1 MTLNEL
7 IMLSA
12 LGIPAGVL
20 LLALFSGPERIGMRK
35 TVARWSLVFGGIST
49 VLAVVA
55 VATHLDLV
63 PTKGVLGMAFVG
75 LPALPAGLLL
85 HFFSRGVQAHE
96 KASHDGHA

>member
-12 LGIPAGVL
+12 LGIPAGAL

-35 TVARWSLVFGGIST
+35 TVARWCLVFGAIST
-49 VLAVVA
+49 ALAVLAVAIQV
-55 VATHLDLV
+55 DLV
-63 PTKGVLGMAFVG
+63 PAKGVLGMAFFG

-85 HFFSRGVQAHE
+85 HFFSRDVQTHE
-96 KASHDGHA
+96 KASHDGNA